1 LLRRHPGLGYGKPVS
16 ITNASE
22 MGLAVVSWLT
32 LLGPGLT
39 AALGGGDALAR
50 HAPAEVGVLPLSQGG
65 AMLCAGEAPALGDVN
80 RRDPLPAYQA
90 VGRMVAPVVAPDEAL
105 DEVAVD
111 GMQGDDAYEWFRRF
125 FV

>member
-1 LLRRHPGLGYGKPVS
+1 
-16 ITNASE
+16 

-39 AALGGGDALAR
+39 AALGGREALAQN
-50 HAPAEVGVLPLSQGG
+50 APAEVSVLSLGPGG
-65 AMLCAGEAPALGDVN
+65 AMLRAGEAPALGDVK
-80 RRDPLPAYQA
+80 RRDRLPVYQA

-111 GMQGDDAYEWFRRF
+111 GMEGDDASDWIRRF